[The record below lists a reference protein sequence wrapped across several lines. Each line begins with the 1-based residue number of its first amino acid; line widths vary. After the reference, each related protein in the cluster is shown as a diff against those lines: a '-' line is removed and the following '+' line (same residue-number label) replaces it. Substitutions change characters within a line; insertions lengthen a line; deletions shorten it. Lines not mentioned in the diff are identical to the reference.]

1 MKLSMKTIASTLFLT
16 GLAVGAT
23 SVLAQQNQVSNS
35 SATPSIVKETPLT
48 HDEAIKAALAA
59 MPGNII
65 KTELDR
71 DDGVL
76 VWEVEL
82 VNNENQHYEFEIDAY
97 TGKILETERDWF

>member
-16 GLAVGAT
+16 GLIVGAT
-23 SVLAQQNQVSNS
+23 SVLAQQNQLSNG
-35 SATPSIVKETPLT
+35 SATPATAKETPLT
-48 HDEAIKAALAA
+48 HDEAIQAALAA

-71 DDGVL
+71 EDGAL